1 MASPPRPRARTP
13 TSPEQGPLTG
23 STITG
28 GAGTAGAPG
37 SAVPA
42 TGVSEGPFLIVGL
55 GNPGPG
61 YAGNRHNVG
70 AMVLDELAARAGIR
84 LSPGKG
90 ARSRALAGEGRLA
103 GRRVVLARPLTYMN
117 ESGGPVRGLL
127 DYHHL
132 PVEDLVVIHDELD
145 LPFATVRL
153 KRGGGEGGHNG
164 LRSVSRSTGTRDYL
178 RVRVGIGRPPGR
190 QDPADFVLKD
200 FSAVERKEL
209 GLLIVEAADATEEL
223 LTRGLETA
231 QNAVHPRT

>member
-1 MASPPRPRARTP
+1 MTR
-13 TSPEQGPLTG
+13 
-23 STITG
+23 G
-28 GAGTAGAPG
+28 GAGTAGAPAAASADG
-37 SAVPA
+37 RVSVPAVP
-42 TGVSEGPFLIVGL
+42 EGPFLVVGL

-90 ARSRALAGEGRLA
+90 ARSRAVSGEGRLA

-127 DYHHL
+127 DYHKL
-132 PVEDLVVIHDELD
+132 PATDLVVVHDELD
-145 LPFATVRL
+145 LPFGTVRL

-164 LRSVSRSTGTRDYL
+164 LRSLTRSLGTRDYL

-190 QDPADFVLKD
+190 QDPADFVLRD
-200 FSAVERKEL
+200 FSSTERKDL
-209 GLLIVEAADATEEL
+209 DLLLVEAADAAEL
-223 LTRGLETA
+223 LLARGLEAA
-231 QNAVHPRT
+231 QNDVHPRS

>member
-1 MASPPRPRARTP
+1 
-13 TSPEQGPLTG
+13 
-23 STITG
+23 
-28 GAGTAGAPG
+28 
-37 SAVPA
+37 
-42 TGVSEGPFLIVGL
+42 VSEGPFLIVGL

-70 AMVLDELAARAGIR
+70 AMVLDELAARAGVR

-90 ARSRALAGEGRLA
+90 ARARAVSGEGRLA

-117 ESGGPVRGLL
+117 ESGSPVRGLL
-127 DYHHL
+127 DYHRIA
-132 PVEDLVVIHDELD
+132 VEDLVALHDELD
-145 LPFATVRL
+145 IPFSSVRL

-164 LRSVSRSTGTRDYL
+164 LRSISRSAGTKDYL

-209 GLLIVEAADATEEL
+209 DLLVAEAADATEL
-223 LTRGLETA
+223 LLSRGLEAA
-231 QNAVHPRT
+231 QNVVHPRT

>member
-1 MASPPRPRARTP
+1 
-13 TSPEQGPLTG
+13 
-23 STITG
+23 
-28 GAGTAGAPG
+28 GTAGAP
-37 SAVPA
+37 SAS
-42 TGVSEGPFLIVGL
+42 VSDGPFLVVGL

-70 AMVLDELAARAGIR
+70 VMVLEELASRAGIR

-90 ARSRALAGEGRLA
+90 ARARSLSGEGRLA
-103 GRRVVLARPLTYMN
+103 GRRVVLARPTTYMN

-127 DYHHL
+127 DYHRL
-132 PVEDLVVIHDELD
+132 PPTDLVVLHDELD

-164 LRSVSRSTGTRDYL
+164 LRSISRSTGTKDYL

-200 FSAVERKEL
+200 FSATERKEL
-209 GLLIVEAADATEEL
+209 DLLVAEAADATEEL
-223 LTRGLETA
+223 LARGLEAA
-231 QNAVHPRT
+231 QNVVHPRS